1 MNTMK
6 GQTLTD
12 AVNNEL
18 AMVQKLL
25 GMMLVAILKHIQ
37 IILVIIQHR
46 NTLKTS
52 KQKQY
57 QRGHKYTLGK
67 EL

>member
-46 NTLKTS
+46 NT
-52 KQKQY
+52 
-57 QRGHKYTLGK
+57 
-67 EL
+67 

>member
-12 AVNNEL
+12 TVNNAL
-18 AMVQKLL
+18 AIVQKLL

-46 NTLKTS
+46 NT
-52 KQKQY
+52 
-57 QRGHKYTLGK
+57 
-67 EL
+67 